1 MVSFSKFEHEH
12 FNSYK
17 YREPISAHYEVFLNG
32 EEVPVYTCRISKMP
46 FNRPWPGHQREINQ
60 TEIASFVNIVSDEK
74 VDIKVRVK
82 IKHEK
87 VSIRPYSKN
96 ILYEADGEYV
106 SFCLE
111 KQEQL
116 VLCGDDLHNC
126 LYIFN
131 TKPVEC
137 EVPKSVTHYFGPGV
151 HMAGKIELHDNESIY
166 VHRNALV
173 FGHVYAENAKN
184 IRIFGNGLLDDSFE
198 ERIVPHCYESFTN
211 GNLKFYDCQNV
222 KIEGV
227 LLRNSA
233 IWCVNVFHCSDVE
246 IDNIKVFGQWRY
258 NTDGVDIVN
267 SRDIILKNSFIHS
280 FDDAVTIKG
289 IDRYIETDNENIVT
303 DNCVL
308 WCDWGKTCEVGLE
321 TACRRYK
328 NIVFRNCD
336 IIRAGNTALDIQNGD
351 CAEVSDILFENINVE
366 YNSFD
371 NVPVLQ
377 KDDDCVY
384 DAYGKPFVP
393 YLVSIENVRFR
404 NPFYCDDIWGV
415 PTHHAPLDLEGIYET
430 CVHDVTVRNIKVHY
444 DESIE
449 KTDGKYNV
457 PILVRS
463 LIDGVLFY
471 NIKIE
476 NVTVNG
482 KKLTMENSVTCVSG
496 TDNFSIQ

>member
-308 WCDWGKTCEVGLE
+308 WCD
-321 TACRRYK
+321 
-328 NIVFRNCD
+328 
-336 IIRAGNTALDIQNGD
+336 
-351 CAEVSDILFENINVE
+351 
-366 YNSFD
+366 
-371 NVPVLQ
+371 
-377 KDDDCVY
+377 
-384 DAYGKPFVP
+384 
-393 YLVSIENVRFR
+393 
-404 NPFYCDDIWGV
+404 
-415 PTHHAPLDLEGIYET
+415 
-430 CVHDVTVRNIKVHY
+430 
-444 DESIE
+444 
-449 KTDGKYNV
+449 
-457 PILVRS
+457 
-463 LIDGVLFY
+463 
-471 NIKIE
+471 
-476 NVTVNG
+476 
-482 KKLTMENSVTCVSG
+482 
-496 TDNFSIQ
+496 